1 MKIFITFEINKQ
13 MLVEELQHI
22 RSNLI
27 QNENRLAQLHA
38 DIYKRREEARKIRLS
53 MPTPESLDHVRLT
66 DDMMDRLQQKK
77 KKTLCSISKLQEHTR
92 KDLEKYTQH
101 SSSKIQYYLKFF
113 LFLTVLSVAGFYVAR
128 HVNVFA
134 PEDRSTSCH

>member
-1 MKIFITFEINKQ
+1 

-53 MPTPESLDHVRLT
+53 MPTPEYLDRVQLT
-66 DDMMDRLQQKK
+66 DDVRDKLQQKK

-92 KDLEKYTQH
+92 KDLEKYKQH
-101 SSSKIQYYLKFF
+101 SSSNIQYYLKVF
-113 LFLTVLSVAGFYVAR
+113 LFFAVLILAGYYLATC
-128 HVNVFA
+128 VNVHP
-134 PEDRSTSCH
+134 PEDR